1 VESDYLTAL
10 SQQTCALMSKLLE
23 AIYLNTELHQ
33 YSTGAMVEDEH
44 DKRRLGPL
52 GKINLFVGAN
62 NSGKSR
68 LMRLLAAT
76 ERLKAVPRLQF
87 DSGEHF
93 EVFAKDVRALGAA
106 IKDILA
112 ETRAEVNALAQTAEV
127 LVSFRYIEEADPKP
141 NEILAKIKAV
151 AETSTPQSWSSGGNP
166 DLAVLRSQRA
176 ARDITTS
183 WINRFDVERLVASLG
198 TIDRLYIPT
207 LRSLREI
214 GTTEDIFEKQTRAAY
229 FGTAKNIR
237 IFTGLNLYDE
247 VTSLLL
253 GHHDE
258 RERIRDFECF
268 IGDSFFEGKPVSL
281 VPKQSKNGSPREL
294 TIKIGTEKEYPIR
307 ELGDGIQSII
317 ILTFPLFMQG
327 DKPLLAFIEEPE
339 LFMHPWLQR
348 VFLEVLSKRFPS
360 HQYFLTTHSNHFL
373 DLTLDVDDVSVFT
386 LEKMLQGDN
395 QKQQEAQFAYTH
407 VSGGDRRPLELLG
420 VRNSSVFLS
429 NCTIWIEGITDR
441 RYVAHWLELYQQHL
455 TQSGEV
461 EKAQWF
467 KEDLHYSF
475 VEYSGA
481 NLVHWSLLDEDGPDV
496 ERLCGRLFLIADSD
510 GATEASAK
518 GQNHK
523 RLAAKLGKDFWLLPA
538 KEIENLTRPEVLL
551 EVLKAYGEDAANLK
565 LPAHTSY
572 LNRPLGEF
580 IEQKV
585 LIDSAKKKRAA
596 SYAKAKTISDKSV
609 FCGKVIAATSTWQE
623 MSKEAQE
630 LAARVFEFILTNN
643 PRP

>member
-1 VESDYLTAL
+1 
-10 SQQTCALMSKLLE
+10 
-23 AIYLNTELHQ
+23 
-33 YSTGAMVEDEH
+33 
-44 DKRRLGPL
+44 
-52 GKINLFVGAN
+52 
-62 NSGKSR
+62 
-68 LMRLLAAT
+68 MRLLAVSTPLNVVPRRRTPLGISFDEVTADMRKLGVEMLNRLEGYRGNEEYDTRAT
-76 ERLKAVPRLQF
+76 GAALSTYRFIAVPTDKDRAVYEKLRGLANQEF
-87 DSGEHF
+87 HSLSD
-93 EVFAKDVRALGAA
+93 FAHRF
-106 IKDILA
+106 
-112 ETRAEVNALAQTAEV
+112 
-127 LVSFRYIEEADPKP
+127 LVP
-141 NEILAKIKAV
+141 
-151 AETSTPQSWSSGGNP
+151 
-166 DLAVLRSQRA
+166 
-176 ARDITTS
+176 ARDRARELLHTKWSPEAEAI
-183 WINRFDVERLVASLG
+183 RLFDPILEF
-198 TIDRLYIPT
+198 DRLYIPT

-214 GTTEDIFEKQTRAAY
+214 TSSSDDVFEKQTRAAY
-229 FGTAKNIR
+229 FKTANNVR
-237 IFTGLNLYDE
+237 VFTGLNLYED
-247 VTSLLL
+247 VTGLLL

-386 LEKMLQGDN
+386 LEKMLQGDI

-455 TQSGEV
+455 TESGEV

-510 GATEASAK
+510 GAKEGSAK
-518 GQNHK
+518 YLNHRK
-523 RLAAKLGKDFWLLPA
+523 LEAKLGKDFCLLPA
-538 KEIENLTRPEVLL
+538 KEIENLTKPEVLL
-551 EVLKAYGEDAANLK
+551 EVLKAYGEDETNLK

-585 LIDSAKKKRAA
+585 LIDSAKKKRAG
-596 SYAKAKTISDKSV
+596 SYAKDKTISDKSG
-609 FCGKVIAATSTWQE
+609 FCCRAIAATPIWQD

-630 LAARVFEFILTNN
+630 LAALVFEFIQTNN

>member
-1 VESDYLTAL
+1 
-10 SQQTCALMSKLLE
+10 MSELLE
-23 AIYLNTELHQ
+23 AIYLDTELHQ
-33 YSTGAMVEDEH
+33 YSTGATVEDDH

-68 LMRLLAAT
+68 LMRMLAAT
-76 ERLKAVPRLQF
+76 ERLKAVPRVQL

-93 EVFAKDVRALGAA
+93 EDFAKSVRALGKV
-106 IKDILA
+106 IKEILA
-112 ETRAEVNALAQTAEV
+112 ETGAEVNGLTQTAEA
-127 LVSFRYIEEADPKP
+127 LVNFRYVGENASKP
-141 NEILAKIKAV
+141 RNILAIIK
-151 AETSTPQSWSSGGNP
+151 ETSETSRPQTWSAGGNP
-166 DLAVLRSQRA
+166 DIAVFRAQHA
-176 ARDITTS
+176 ARDMMTPWTKHH
-183 WINRFDVERLVASLG
+183 DVEKLATPLG
-198 TIDRLYIPT
+198 AIDRLYIPT

-214 GTTEDIFEKQTRAAY
+214 GSAEDIFEKQTRIAY
-229 FGTAKNIR
+229 FKTANTVR

-258 RERIRDFECF
+258 RERIRDFEGF

-281 VPKQSKNGSPREL
+281 VPKQPKNGSPREL
-294 TIKIGTEKEYPIR
+294 TIKIGAEKEYPIR

-348 VFLEVLSKRFPS
+348 VFLEVLSRRFPS

-429 NCTIWIEGITDR
+429 NCTIWVEGITDR
-441 RYVAHWLELYQQHL
+441 RYVAHWLELYQQQL
-455 TQSGEV
+455 AENGV
-461 EKAQWF
+461 LDKAHWF

-481 NLVHWSLLDEDGPDV
+481 NLVHWSLLDENGPDV
-496 ERLCGRLFLIADSD
+496 ERLCGKLFLITDSD
-510 GATEASAK
+510 GATEASSK

-523 RLAAKLGKDFWLLPA
+523 RLEAKLEKDFCLLPA
-538 KEIENLTRPEVLL
+538 KEIENLTKPEVLL
-551 EVLKAYGEDAANLK
+551 KVLKSYGEDEANLK
-565 LPAHTSY
+565 LPDHTGY
-572 LNRPLGEF
+572 LDKPLGTF

-585 LIDSAKKKRAA
+585 LIDSAKKKRPG
-596 SYAKAKTISDKSV
+596 SYAKDKTISDKLG
-609 FCGKVIAATSTWQE
+609 FCNKVIAATPTWQE
-623 MSKEAQE
+623 MSKEAQD
-630 LAARVFEFILTNN
+630 LAGRVFNFIKVNN
-643 PRP
+643 PRPQT